1 MEQEW
6 HSVEQVAE
14 RLGLHVRTV
23 RGYIR
28 DGRLKAVRIGKQYR
42 IARADLDTF
51 TGRPAENATARPR
64 AEASAVVELDGVTET
79 AADRLSTLLVAGAQL
94 VPSLRLQT
102 IYDAARARL
111 KVIVLGDVAATADVL
126 HTIDDILS
134 SDNDMLSRDND
145 KPRPESAASAPPP
158 AASAPPPAASAPPAG
173 TSASPRRAPTT
184 RVPTSPSRVSAT
196 STGASAPPT
205 HSSSSPAGRAG
216 PPTRAGAPASD
227 EHDDLEVDRD

>member
-42 IARADLDTF
+42 IARADLAAF
-51 TGRPAENATARPR
+51 TGRPAEDATARPR

-126 HTIDDILS
+126 QTIDDILS
-134 SDNDMLSRDND
+134 SDNEMLSRDND
-145 KPRPESAASAPPP
+145 KPRP
-158 AASAPPPAASAPPAG
+158 G
-173 TSASPRRAPTT
+173 
-184 RVPTSPSRVSAT
+184 SAT
-196 STGASAPPT
+196 PAP
-205 HSSSSPAGRAG
+205 PAGRAG
-216 PPTRAGAPASD
+216 PPDPRGCTRERRARRLGGRP
-227 EHDDLEVDRD
+227 